1 MVKNIAFGIIISLLL
16 ISLVVLFCA
25 ILIKLYIKKIK
36 EHNLK
41 ELEFQQTLNTSI
53 LETQEQ
59 LLTSISQDLHD
70 DAGQQLTVINF
81 QLENLKLDFPEDIK
95 YLIPISDS
103 VAKLSQSLREISH
116 SLNTNWLEK
125 NGLIDA
131 IKSETNRIK
140 KNKLIAVS
148 LIIEKGENT
157 FNTNEKIVLFRIF
170 QEIINNTLKHSKA
183 TNIEIYICSNPI
195 FEMKICDNGIGFDYN
210 FVKEKTNSLGLENI
224 LKRAKVINYKVQ
236 ILSELNNGSCIT
248 ITKLNN

>member
-1 MVKNIAFGIIISLLL
+1 MIKEIAFGIIISLLL

-41 ELEFQQTLNTSI
+41 ELEFQKTLTKSI

-81 QLENLKLDFPEDIK
+81 QIENLKLDFPENEK
-95 YLIPISDS
+95 NLIPVSDS
-103 VAKLSQSLREISH
+103 VKKLSQSLREISH

-125 NGLIDA
+125 NGLIKA
-131 IKSETNRIK
+131 IKSEVNRLK
-140 KNKLIAVS
+140 KNKLVEVS
-148 LIIEKGENT
+148 LEIEKIEII
-157 FNTNEKIVLFRIF
+157 FDTNEQIVLFRIF

-183 TNIEIYICSNPI
+183 TKIEITILSNPV
-195 FEMKICDNGIGFDYN
+195 FTMKINDNGIGFDYELA
-210 FVKEKTNSLGLENI
+210 KEKKNSLGLENI
-224 LKRAKVINYKVQ
+224 LKRAKIINYKAE
-236 ILSELNNGSCIT
+236 ILSEVNNGCIIT
-248 ITKLNN
+248 ITKKN